1 MERTRIVL
9 AIENDMSTDDRKLDA
24 NKYWTNVE
32 GERYLQVEEVEID
45 YFRDINNDNRDNDKD
60 KNRRT

>member
-1 MERTRIVL
+1 
-9 AIENDMSTDDRKLDA
+9 MSTDDRKLDA